1 MACDLYNKGYK
12 EEGVNIKKKKFKS
25 LLLVSILLL
34 SIVLSTLQVN
44 ATYYPTQWLEKK
56 DVGKLRYG
64 LSRFLSYEGGTPDVH
79 YIQSDE
85 AALNNTTIQHIY
97 TSSSGVAT
105 SPFNL
110 IGTTDE
116 YLIDGGSSGNFKAEG
131 GVALFNDSTRTLL
144 SNLAEPNKE
153 AVIASGSKLSDTDL
167 KISLEQYAN
176 ANQDAVVHKYTFTN
190 TSKTETKTVYPMKR
204 VDTKLNDNDQV
215 PVYSR
220 GAGQGIYIKTPQD
233 PNNLKKGN
241 YRLDYYTNGIPDN
254 SEHFPVLYAAAHQN
268 GAAIYTDDPNIKR
281 PFPSVFG
288 DDLDNQG
295 TDVTTK
301 SMTAAADVDIPI
313 NQRQNGTDS
322 EGNPTFT
329 SPDSG
334 IFMSWGKV
342 TLAPGESYTAR
353 YDVGISVD
361 TNTKKSKTAK
371 NLTRSEGKA
380 QIGDVIEYTI
390 SYESANPLSDI
401 TIQDKLSEGFDA
413 PTEDII
419 IEDVNGTNGNPTS
432 IPISQA
438 YDSATHTLNIP
449 GNGSGLKL
457 VADGKINV
465 KFKVTLGEK
474 ATGMNINNTAE
485 FRSKTTEDTYFNEK
499 TTTDKPVEVENKG
512 TVTVK
517 YVDEEGNTLKADD
530 TLSGI
535 IGKPYDATGM
545 NVAINGYDYS
555 KSTGSALTGSFTTDA
570 QTITFVYKEH
580 RFDLV
585 QKVTNEAGESV
596 DGKEVDMGQKV
607 TYTTDLKT
615 KLTDATS
622 SYQNFNLV
630 ANVSPNVENI
640 DNITLKTTSGKT
652 LTYAKADVYDE
663 GTNTITI
670 TLDGSESI
678 ASTEDLT
685 LSYDA
690 TVKNLIEV
698 DVVASSSASGNY
710 SDGMVAKKVDSNVV
724 TSRRGA
730 GNLELTTPSEFNFGV
745 NEISSKEEDYSL
757 SKLSEDIIVK
767 DNRAPGKNWVLNLSI
782 AKDFENT
789 STGDKLPG
797 ILKFK
802 KSGVKN
808 DIPVDGSDY
817 PIQNG
822 TTTADN
828 RGTAFNISQD
838 WVSKKEGLILS
849 VPGGLA
855 KAGNYEAELTWNLV
869 DAP

>member
-1 MACDLYNKGYK
+1 M
-12 EEGVNIKKKKFKS
+12 F
-25 LLLVSILLL
+25 
-34 SIVLSTLQVN
+34 
-44 ATYYPTQWLEKK
+44 
-56 DVGKLRYG
+56 
-64 LSRFLSYEGGTPDVH
+64 GT
-79 YIQSDE
+79 
-85 AALNNTTIQHIY
+85 
-97 TSSSGVAT
+97 
-105 SPFNL
+105 
-110 IGTTDE
+110 
-116 YLIDGGSSGNFKAEG
+116 
-131 GVALFNDSTRTLL
+131 
-144 SNLAEPNKE
+144 
-153 AVIASGSKLSDTDL
+153 
-167 KISLEQYAN
+167 
-176 ANQDAVVHKYTFTN
+176 
-190 TSKTETKTVYPMKR
+190 
-204 VDTKLNDNDQV
+204 
-215 PVYSR
+215 
-220 GAGQGIYIKTPQD
+220 
-233 PNNLKKGN
+233 
-241 YRLDYYTNGIPDN
+241 
-254 SEHFPVLYAAAHQN
+254 
-268 GAAIYTDDPNIKR
+268 
-281 PFPSVFG
+281 
-288 DDLDNQG
+288 DLDNQG
-295 TDVTTK
+295 TSVTTQT
-301 SMTAAADVDIPI
+301 MTSGADVEIPI
-313 NQRQNGTDS
+313 NQRENSSRPGVFSSADS
-322 EGNPTFT
+322 A
-329 SPDSG
+329 

-401 TIQDKLSEGFDA
+401 TITDKLSEGFDA
-413 PTEDII
+413 PTEDIT

-449 GNGSGLKL
+449 GSGSGLKL
-457 VADGKINV
+457 IAGGKINV
-465 KFKVTLGEK
+465 KFKVTLGEN

-517 YVDEEGNTLKADD
+517 YVDEEGNTLKADS

-535 IGKPYDATGM
+535 IGRPYDASDM

-570 QTITFVYKEH
+570 QTITLVYKEH

-585 QKVTNEAGESV
+585 QKVTNDAGQSV
-596 DGKEVDMGQKV
+596 DGQAVDMGQKL
-607 TYTTDLKT
+607 TYTTELNT
-615 KLTDATS
+615 KLTDDTS
-622 SYQNFNLV
+622 SYKSFKLV

-652 LTYAKADVYDE
+652 MTYAKADVYDE

-690 TVKNLIEV
+690 TVKNLTEV
-698 DVVASSSASGNY
+698 DIVASSSASGSY
-710 SDGMVAKKVDSNVV
+710 SDGMNAKKVDSNTV

-745 NEISSKEEDYSL
+745 NEISYKEEDYSL
-757 SKLSEDIIVK
+757 KSLSEDIIVK
-767 DNRAPGKNWVLNLSI
+767 DNRAPGKNWALTLSVT
-782 AKDFENT
+782 KDFENI
-789 STGDKLPG
+789 STGEKLPG

-808 DIPVDGSDY
+808 DIPVDGSEY
-817 PIQNG
+817 QIQSG
-822 TTTADN
+822 TTTTGN
-828 RGTAFNISQD
+828 RGSALNISQD

-855 KAGNYEAELTWNLV
+855 KAGNYEADITWNLV